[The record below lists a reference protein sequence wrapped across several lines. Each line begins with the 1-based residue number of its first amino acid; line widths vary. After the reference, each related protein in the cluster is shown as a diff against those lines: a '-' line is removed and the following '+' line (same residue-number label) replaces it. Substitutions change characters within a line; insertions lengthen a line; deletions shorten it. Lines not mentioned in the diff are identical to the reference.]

1 MPEPAG
7 AALEPEAKRLR
18 AEKGSLT
25 QACDVAIVVRQSAD
39 DGGMVASAADVM
51 AGQAASAADV
61 EAGQAASAAV
71 FPPTHLLPLKSESV
85 IVRLGEANPVV
96 QSGNEYRVL
105 WSRRLGKGAY
115 GKTYVGTAPAK
126 MQVAIKVFHGVPLQ
140 TQERDVESEV
150 RRHCALAGAR
160 NLLKLLDVAC
170 FLHASVK
177 YNKVMNELQ
186 KTFFIA

>member
-1 MPEPAG
+1 M
-7 AALEPEAKRLR
+7 
-18 AEKGSLT
+18 
-25 QACDVAIVVRQSAD
+25 RQSAD

-51 AGQAASAADV
+51 ARQAASAADV

-71 FPPTHLLPLKSESV
+71 FPPTHLLMLKSESV
-85 IVRLGEANPVV
+85 ILGLQQAKPVL

-105 WSRRLGKGAY
+105 WSKILGRGAY

-126 MQVAIKVFHGVPLQ
+126 MQVAIKVFHGVQLK
-140 TQERDVESEV
+140 TQEREVESEV

-170 FLHASVK
+170 FLRRIENVINDRRMILGLIFPLYDIDLRVFLK
-177 YNKVMNELQ
+177 ELSLIHISEP
-186 KTFFIA
+186 TRPY